1 MNDRSNGSYDGN
13 DRARRDGNR
22 PDGNRSDRGRPNS
35 ENRGAPRG
43 GDGPQRPYRE
53 GGNGGGA
60 SRGGSTGGGYRGS
73 SAGGGSGSTGGGYRG
88 GNSGGGSSN
97 GGYRGGDRDRGPQ
110 RDNRGGPADRRD
122 FRDDRPKRDFGGDRP
137 QRPYNSDR
145 PQRSFDG
152 PKREYNN
159 DRPQRS
165 FDGPKRDFNND
176 RPKRSFDGPKRE
188 FGGDRPQRPYNSD
201 RPQRSFDG
209 PKREYNSD
217 RPKRSF
223 DGDRPRR
230 DGDRPQRSFDR
241 DRPQRDGGFGRDNA
255 RSGGDSFGR
264 GGTRGGG
271 RSDRGGVDREWTEA
285 ERLQH
290 ELRPVRSEHWDPSIP
305 EEVVAKDLH
314 PGARNELKTLEKDLA
329 DVVARHL
336 AMVGILIDTD
346 PELAHQHAISASRKA
361 GRIPVTRE
369 TLAITSYVN
378 GDFATALRELRTYR
392 RLSGSEQQLAMMID
406 CERALGR
413 PEKAIET
420 GHGVEVKTLST
431 DVQVQ
436 VAIAMSGAR
445 LDLGQ
450 TQQALFELE
459 IPQLDPQRAFSW
471 SPELFAAYA
480 AVLSDLGRDREA
492 AQWQKRAEVAEAALE
507 EKFGGAELEVF
518 EVVEEYSYANDWAGV
533 EIDDAPRHVAE
544 ESPADE
550 FAEQP
555 VDVVEKSVV
564 ENTETEV
571 PEAEVVAETHADV
584 EVAPEADAETEAG
597 SAPTAEPAG
606 QAEPSERE

>member
-1 MNDRSNGSYDGN
+1 M
-13 DRARRDGNR
+13 
-22 PDGNRSDRGRPNS
+22 
-35 ENRGAPRG
+35 
-43 GDGPQRPYRE
+43 
-53 GGNGGGA
+53 
-60 SRGGSTGGGYRGS
+60 
-73 SAGGGSGSTGGGYRG
+73 
-88 GNSGGGSSN
+88 
-97 GGYRGGDRDRGPQ
+97 
-110 RDNRGGPADRRD
+110 
-122 FRDDRPKRDFGGDRP
+122 
-137 QRPYNSDR
+137 
-145 PQRSFDG
+145 
-152 PKREYNN
+152 
-159 DRPQRS
+159 
-165 FDGPKRDFNND
+165 
-176 RPKRSFDGPKRE
+176 
-188 FGGDRPQRPYNSD
+188 
-201 RPQRSFDG
+201 
-209 PKREYNSD
+209 
-217 RPKRSF
+217 
-223 DGDRPRR
+223 
-230 DGDRPQRSFDR
+230 
-241 DRPQRDGGFGRDNA
+241 
-255 RSGGDSFGR
+255 
-264 GGTRGGG
+264 
-271 RSDRGGVDREWTEA
+271 DREWTEA

-518 EVVEEYSYANDWAGV
+518 EVVEEYSYANDRAGV

-550 FAEQP
+550 FVGQP

-564 ENTETEV
+564 ENSETEV
-571 PEAEVVAETHADV
+571 LEAEVAAETHAGV

-606 QAEPSERE
+606 QAEPSEQE